1 MGLEEKSEGGSGLGP
16 TASAPSIK
24 VFMPHERP
32 IRVYRGD
39 GDDVEAFI
47 RETELSIKTRSLEHP
62 EDIDLVKSYLEGD
75 ARREV
80 ALRETYTNVAEVYDV
95 LREAFGDTRTV
106 QQLLRSFYDRS
117 QRPGETIRHF
127 SHNLDSLARTIHS
140 RQADALPHI
149 ENSKRNQFVEGLM
162 DVSLRQNLK
171 RMIRENPELTFLSA
185 RKEACLWAE
194 ESDAAGSCQTVRTS
208 TQHDPMM
215 MEMVNSLTEQMT
227 KLAAAVADF
236 KAERTNGSQP
246 PTAPPTAPPQHT
258 TPTEA
263 QGYRQCW
270 TCGQHGHVQ
279 RYCPHRPQ
287 QRQYQRQYQRPSGNA
302 NPQLPGPSN

>member
-1 MGLEEKSEGGSGLGP
+1 M
-16 TASAPSIK
+16 
-24 VFMPHERP
+24 
-32 IRVYRGD
+32 
-39 GDDVEAFI
+39 
-47 RETELSIKTRSLEHP
+47 
-62 EDIDLVKSYLEGD
+62 KSYLEGD

-80 ALRETYTNVAEVYDV
+80 ALRETYINVGEVYDV

-117 QRPGETIRHF
+117 QRQETIRHF

-149 ENSKRNQFVEGLM
+149 ENSKRESVRGRSHGCVIKAE
-162 DVSLRQNLK
+162 
-171 RMIRENPELTFLSA
+171 PEKDDQGKSRLTFLSA
-185 RKEACLWAE
+185 CKEACLWAE
-194 ESDAAGSCQTVRTS
+194 ESDPAGSCQTVRTS

-215 MEMVNSLTEQMT
+215 MENSLTEQMT

-246 PTAPPTAPPQHT
+246 PIAPLKHI

-263 QGYRQCW
+263 QGYRQC
-270 TCGQHGHVQ
+270 TDD
-279 RYCPHRPQ
+279 RAAFYM
-287 QRQYQRQYQRPSGNA
+287 
-302 NPQLPGPSN
+302 